1 MTPKAVRPAKP
12 LKPGSRG
19 VVYLTFDDGPG
30 PYTPA
35 VLRILRQTHSTAT
48 FFEMGNHRQEWP
60 VLARR
65 VRAQGNA
72 IGNHTYDHPDLTKLS
87 PAKLT
92 WELDHGPVARC
103 VRPPYGATNAKVRA
117 AIGARG
123 ARQVLWS
130 VDTRDWTR
138 PGAMAVFARA
148 SGPAV
153 RNGSIVL
160 MHDGGGDRS
169 ETVAALPAII
179 QALHYRGYVVR
190 RLPGC

>member
-1 MTPKAVRPAKP
+1 M
-12 LKPGSRG
+12 
-19 VVYLTFDDGPG
+19 
-30 PYTPA
+30 
-35 VLRILRQTHSTAT
+35 
-48 FFEMGNHRQEWP
+48 
-60 VLARR
+60 LARR